1 MKMKFLRQ
9 NDVNVLN
16 TNHFEDIVAK
26 SQGKTL
32 TLTLRRNNEEIK
44 TKINAEKNERAIRFL

>member
-1 MKMKFLRQ
+1 MKFLRQ

-26 SQGKTL
+26 SQGETL
-32 TLTLRRNNEEIK
+32 TLTLMRNNEEIK